1 MFESKPFE
9 EVVRRR
15 RMVRSFEDRP
25 VEREVVDGMLD
36 LARRAPSAGYSQ
48 GTEFLVLDRPEDRD
62 RYWSI
67 SFAGEDERERFRW
80 QGLFR
85 APVLVLPMS
94 NERAYLDRY
103 SEPDKAPAGLQEA
116 DAWPVPY
123 WDVDAGMAT
132 MVLLLAA
139 VDAGL
144 GALFFGIFGGEPELL
159 QAFGVPAEYRP
170 IGTVA
175 IGHPAEGGPTGS
187 SATRQRRPFDEV
199 VHRGG
204 W

>member
-9 EVVRRR
+9 EVVRHR

-25 VEREVVDGMLD
+25 VDPAVVDRLLD

-48 GTEFLVLDRPEDRD
+48 GTEFLVLDRPEDRE

-67 SFAGEDERERFRW
+67 TFAGEDDKERFQW
-80 QGLFR
+80 QRLFR
-85 APVLVLPMS
+85 APVLVLPMA
-94 NERAYLDRY
+94 NRQAYLDRY
-103 SEPDKAPAGLQEA
+103 GEPDKARAGLQEA
-116 DAWPVPY
+116 EAWPVPY
-123 WDVDAGMAT
+123 WDVDTGMAT
-132 MVLLLAA
+132 MVLLLGA

-144 GALFFGIFGGEPELL
+144 GALFFGIFGGETELL
-159 QAFGVPAEYRP
+159 EAFGVPPPYRP

-175 IGHPAEGGPTGS
+175 IGHPAPGGPTGS
-187 SATRQRRPFDEV
+187 SATRSRRPFDEV
-199 VHRGG
+199 VHRGH

>member
-1 MFESKPFE
+1 
-9 EVVRRR
+9 
-15 RMVRSFEDRP
+15 MVRSFEDRP
-25 VEREVVDGMLD
+25 VDAAVVDHLLD

-48 GTEFLVLDRPEDRD
+48 GTDFVVLDTPEDRA

-67 SFAGEDERERFRW
+67 TFAGEDERERFRW

-85 APVLVLPMS
+85 APVLVLPLA
-94 NERAYLDRY
+94 NRQAYLDRY

-123 WDVDAGMAT
+123 WDVDTGMAT
-132 MVLLLAA
+132 MILLLAA

-144 GALFFGIFGGEPELL
+144 GALFFGIFGGEAELMRAL
-159 QAFGVPAEYRP
+159 RVPPTHRP

-175 IGHPAEGGPTGS
+175 IGHPAPGGPTGS
-187 SATRQRRPFDEV
+187 AATRPRRPLEEV